1 MPIDILKYEGK
12 RCVVTGAA
20 SGMGGACAQTLS
32 DLGAEVYGLD
42 VQNIKP
48 DVHRAIQLDLL
59 QESSIDAALE
69 QVDGEVDC
77 LFNCAGLPGAPRFSA
92 LDTCVVNIVGLRD
105 LTEKLLPRIKRGGA
119 IASITSVAGMGYPN
133 NRENVHAFLDTPDF
147 ASGKAWCE
155 AHPEIANG
163 YLFSKQAIIGY
174 TYRRAAELGERGIR
188 INCLSPAPTDT
199 PMMEAFHEQMPKE
212 AMDEHFQAPIGRNAT
227 PEEMAEPLILLNS
240 EASRFVSGVNL
251 FVDHGYTAQVF
262 CEQRPSLL
270 L

>member
-1 MPIDILKYEGK
+1 MIDILKYAGK

-20 SGMGGACAQTLS
+20 SGMGGACAQTLTE
-32 DLGAEVYGLD
+32 LGAEVYGMD
-42 VQNIKP
+42 VQDIKP
-48 DVHRAIQLDLL
+48 DVHRRIKLDLL
-59 QESSIDAALE
+59 SEASIDAALE
-69 QVDGEVDC
+69 EVEGPVDC

-105 LTEKLLPRIKRGGA
+105 LTEKLLPRIVDGGA
-119 IASITSVAGMGYPN
+119 IASITSVGGMGYPN
-133 NRENVHAFLDTPDF
+133 NQENVHAFLDTPDF

-155 AHPEIANG
+155 AHPQVANG

-174 TYRRAAELGERGIR
+174 TYRRAAELGKRRIR

-199 PMMEAFHEQMPKE
+199 PMMPAFHEQIPKE

-240 EASRFVSGVNL
+240 AAARFVSGVNL
-251 FVDHGYTAQVF
+251 FVDYGYTAQVF
-262 CEQRPSLL
+262 CGQRPALL
-270 L
+270 

>member
-1 MPIDILKYEGK
+1 MIDILEYEGK

-20 SGMGGACAQTLS
+20 SGMGAACAQTLS
-32 DLGAEVYGLD
+32 ELGAEVYGMD
-42 VQNIKP
+42 VQDIKS
-48 DVHRAIQLDLL
+48 DVHRAIKLDLL
-59 QESSIDAALE
+59 QEASIDAALE
-69 QVDGEVDC
+69 DVEGEVDR

-105 LTEKLLPRIKRGGA
+105 VTEKLLPRIKDGGA
-119 IASITSVAGMGYPN
+119 IASITSVAGMGYPKN
-133 NRENVHAFLDTPDF
+133 QEKVHEFLDTTDF
-147 ASGKAWCE
+147 TSGKAWCE
-155 AHPEIANG
+155 ANPEVANG

-174 TYRRAAELGERGIR
+174 TYRRAAELSARNIR

-199 PMMEAFHEQMPKE
+199 PMMSAFHEQIPKD

-251 FVDHGYTAQVF
+251 FVDYGYTGQVF
-262 CEQRPSLL
+262 SGQRPALL
-270 L
+270 